1 MKAKTY
7 SPAPGL
13 TILFNR
19 FTTTEV
25 TLPSGRKVKDH
36 IPAPL
41 VLRVEHGDSST
52 YFERTRAGQWTA
64 MLDDEVIAVVD
75 LFDTAEPSKRAP
87 DLGT

>member
-19 FTTTEV
+19 FTEIEV
-25 TLPSGRKVKDH
+25 SLPSGRKVKDH
-36 IPAPL
+36 VPASP
-41 VLRVEHGDSST
+41 VLRVEHGDSSS
-52 YFERTRAGQWTA
+52 YFALAEGVWVSMA
-64 MLDDEVIAVVD
+64 DEGVLVVVD

>member
-36 IPAPL
+36 VPAPA
-41 VLRVEHGDSST
+41 VLRVEHGSSSS
-52 YFERTRAGQWTA
+52 FFQRTRAGQWTA

>member
-36 IPAPL
+36 VPAPA
-41 VLRVEHGDSST
+41 VLRVEHGSSSS
-52 YFERTRAGQWTA
+52 FFQRTRSGEWISMT
-64 MLDDEVIAVVD
+64 DDDAIAVVEV
-75 LFDTAEPSKRAP
+75 FDTAEPSKRAP
-87 DLGT
+87 DLG

>member
-1 MKAKTY
+1 MKVKTH
-7 SPAPGL
+7 SPVPGL

-36 IPAPL
+36 VPAPA

-52 YFERTRAGQWTA
+52 YFERTRTGQWTA
-64 MLDDEVIAVVD
+64 MLDEDVLSVVEV
-75 LFDTAEPSKRAP
+75 FDSAEPSKRAP
-87 DLGT
+87 DLN

>member
-7 SPAPGL
+7 SPALGL

-36 IPAPL
+36 VPAPA
-41 VLRVEHGDSST
+41 VLRVEHGSSSSF
-52 YFERTRAGQWTA
+52 FERTDAGKWISMT
-64 MLDDEVIAVVD
+64 DDDALAVVEI
-75 LFDTAEPSKRAP
+75 FDTAEPSKRAP
-87 DLGT
+87 DLN

>member
-7 SPAPGL
+7 SPALGL

-36 IPAPL
+36 FPSPA

-52 YFERTRAGQWTA
+52 YFERTRTGQWTA
-64 MLDDEVIAVVD
+64 MLDEDVLSVVEV
-75 LFDTAEPSKRAP
+75 FDSAEPSKRAP
-87 DLGT
+87 DLG